1 MNGEITAK
9 DIAFDVLKQVAIT
22 GMKAG
27 RYIYVDTWR
36 NDLIDISS
44 QRLNDKV
51 NDSLRQEVEKEL
63 KQAWQVIL
71 NDAHST
77 R

>member
-1 MNGEITAK
+1 MNREITAK
-9 DIAFDVLKQVAIT
+9 DIAFDVLKQVAIA

-36 NDLIDISS
+36 NQLIDISS
-44 QRLNDKV
+44 QKLGVEV
-51 NDSLRQEVEKEL
+51 NNSLRQEVEQEL

-77 R
+77 K

>member
-27 RYIYVDTWR
+27 RYIYVDIWR
-36 NDLIDISS
+36 NQLIDISS
-44 QRLNDKV
+44 QKLGVKIDN
-51 NDSLRQEVEKEL
+51 SLRQEVEREL

-71 NDAHST
+71 KDEYFN